1 MVANF
6 YAILVKPVQQHA
18 LIRQQCAV
26 RPVVITVVMMMVMMI
41 GEGLVG

>member
-6 YAILVKPVQQHA
+6 YTILVKPVQQHA

-26 RPVVITVVMMMVMMI
+26 RPVVITVVMMMVMI